1 MIELLGTLL
10 GGIDKVKLMRLFLA
24 NPDYIFT
31 EGEVVARSQIKIKN
45 AKRELKNLLK
55 IGFIKDRK
63 FWTGEKANRKRANG
77 LQLNPD
83 FQLLQSVKHLL
94 FNTEPF
100 TKKQIV
106 ERFKGTGQLKL
117 IIVSGVFMKLE
128 ERRADLLIVG
138 DALRK
143 KVIENVI
150 RTMEAEIGHELT
162 YSIFET
168 EEYKYRLGMY
178 DKLIRDI
185 LDYPHDV
192 VVDKL
197 VV

>member
-10 GGIDKVKLMRLFLA
+10 GGADKVKLMRLFMA
-24 NPDYIFT
+24 NADYIFT
-31 EGEVVARSQIKIKN
+31 ASEIVARSQVKAKN
-45 AKRELKNLLK
+45 AKREIKTLLK
-55 IGFIKDRK
+55 IKFIKERS
-63 FWTGEKANRKRANG
+63 FWTGEKSDKRRARG

-100 TKKQIV
+100 TKKQVV
-106 ERFKGTGQLKL
+106 EMFKGTGQIKL
-117 IIVSGVFMKLE
+117 IVVSGVFMKLE

-143 KVIENVI
+143 KPIENVI
-150 RTMEAEIGHELT
+150 KTMEAEIGQELT

-168 EEYKYRLGMY
+168 EEYTYRLGMY

-185 LDYPHDV
+185 LDYPHEV
-192 VVDKL
+192 IVDKL
-197 VV
+197 PV